1 MRVDANQP
9 VRMQRNGKFLCSSR
23 DPIKE
28 AKSWLQ
34 TYAEEIAM
42 CDRVIVIGAGAGF
55 HLTELL
61 NQYPDIVLEVIEADE
76 ACFKAWQESEPR
88 FQNAQQI
95 GLVTLATATKSQL
108 VLDFKPAWVDFENL
122 YQNASDSLRERNL
135 GNIKNICEEL
145 QLDDQ
150 SQNAKIWRA
159 LREMVL

>member
-1 MRVDANQP
+1 
-9 VRMQRNGKFLCSSR
+9 
-23 DPIKE
+23 
-28 AKSWLQ
+28 
-34 TYAEEIAM
+34 
-42 CDRVIVIGAGAGF
+42 
-55 HLTELL
+55 
-61 NQYPDIVLEVIEADE
+61 
-76 ACFKAWQESEPR
+76 
-88 FQNAQQI
+88 
-95 GLVTLATATKSQL
+95 L